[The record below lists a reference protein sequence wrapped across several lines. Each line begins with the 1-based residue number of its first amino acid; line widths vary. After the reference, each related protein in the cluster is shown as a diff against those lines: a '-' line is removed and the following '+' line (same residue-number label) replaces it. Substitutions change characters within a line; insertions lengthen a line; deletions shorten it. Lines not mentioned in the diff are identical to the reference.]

1 MLRRKWSEG
10 FLHRAALNLMAGNSA
25 IDQRIRRMGALLFP
39 SITFCPIYKDRHSR
53 PPEDDMPIQSVILD
67 VNHTTVAG

>member
-1 MLRRKWSEG
+1 
-10 FLHRAALNLMAGNSA
+10 MAGNSA
-25 IDQRIRRMGALLFP
+25 IDQRIRRMGALLYP